1 MAHSTVGTHVVVE
14 DAASLA
20 EAVQRTHVVI
30 EVAGRLHDLEKFTLL
45 EGSSLVGTTSD
56 AELVFKPDSDGVALT
71 ANNTLQN
78 LTLRSDPSRLTLSL
92 ESATTTL
99 GQLKLQHLVVYGR
112 LHLESSIVMTAD
124 LVLTDVQMYDGDSTS
139 ALHRPVG
146 YGVEVVPGSLTIYNR
161 CTDPQSRWTLRAEN
175 LSGGTRD
182 VPLRGSGIFIFGGM
196 TVPANADPQGG
207 SAPSSPGGMIDLKLL
222 TTGEIHTNGN
232 IPAGTGNLISGGV
245 FVGSGVKA
253 QQVINN
259 SPVTT
264 YGTNDMVLDNW
275 GNVRLWLA
283 RQSIIS
289 HGTSGIGF
297 VNFGDLQT
305 LIVQGDLATY
315 GEGARGFNL
324 YDGTLAYAE
333 FKSITTHGNGSIGIQ
348 TSKPFGSI
356 LVLGDVITKGSRGNS
371 LVRGVVVQLDAHALS
386 LKPGTSGKEIIVLG
400 RVEAQREEITS
411 LDFAAPASTVEF
423 IMIGG
428 QQYVDGS
435 STE

>member
-1 MAHSTVGTHVVVE
+1 MAYSTSNTHTVVR
-14 DAASLA
+14 DAASLT
-20 EAVQRTHVVI
+20 EAVQHTHVVI

-45 EGSSLVGTTSD
+45 EGSSLVGTTPD
-56 AELVFKPDSDGVALT
+56 AELVFKPDSDGILLT
-71 ANNTLQN
+71 ANHTLQN
-78 LTLRSDPSRLTLSL
+78 LTLRTDSSRLALSL
-92 ESATTTL
+92 EPAMTTL
-99 GQLKLQHLVVYGR
+99 GQLRLQHLVIHGR
-112 LHLESSIVMTAD
+112 LHLESSTVMTAD
-124 LVLTDVQMYDGDSTS
+124 LILNDIQLYDSDSTS
-139 ALHRPVG
+139 DPHRPSG
-146 YGVEVVPGSLTIYNR
+146 YGVEVAPGALTIYNR
-161 CTDPQSRWTLRAEN
+161 CTDPKSHWTLSAEN
-175 LSGGTRD
+175 LSGGTQEM
-182 VPLRGSGIFIFGGM
+182 PLKGSGIFIFGGM
-196 TVPANADPQGG
+196 TVLANADPQGRP
-207 SAPSSPGGMIDLKLL
+207 APSSPGGTIDLKLL
-222 TTGEIHTNGN
+222 TTGEIHTNGS
-232 IPAGTGNLISGGV
+232 IPAGVGNLITGGI

-253 QQVINN
+253 QQVVNN
-259 SPVTT
+259 GSVTT

-283 RQSIIS
+283 RQSVVS

-297 VNFGDLQT
+297 VNFGELQT
-305 LIVQGDLATY
+305 LIIQGDLVTY

-348 TSKPFGSI
+348 TSKPFGNI
-356 LVLGDVITKGSRGNS
+356 LVLGDVITKGGRGNS

-400 RVEAQREEITS
+400 QVEAQREEVTA
-411 LDFAAPASTVEF
+411 LDFAAPASTVKF